1 MPNRVKQGRLTV
13 VDIEPGSSDGGRLDA
28 RDPLGEGP
36 VRPDPKVR
44 AELEAV
50 LEADKSRL
58 GQVYRASQ
66 RGLDAR
72 AIASELGV
80 QTSGFVWNYKR
91 IAKAVLDGDLPSA
104 PSVALI
110 AAQRYRSILKFA
122 RLSKAARSYLE
133 TNLRELERWALESG
147 IPFQRGRDAILSPG
161 GQDLAREGGARAVTV
176 LPINIGNVHGGRIET
191 TAGAL
196 LNVVSDGVANQ
207 YTFSWSTGLS
217 ALLCFEMLD
226 KNRLLQPTARE
237 EPTPFAIGVET
248 RDGEWETKFEPQSRP
263 PYRDR
268 FRTVLLR
275 VHQSNQV
282 LARWELPGIAW
293 VWQAKSP
300 LQSGSDT
307 RTFGVITEVL
317 DESFV
322 LQAFDLTA
330 DQKTRSLRDRLVALA
345 SAAPDPQKI
354 ASVLSN
360 N

>member
-1 MPNRVKQGRLTV
+1 MKQGRLTV
-13 VDIEPGSSDGGRLDA
+13 VDIEPGRSDGGRPDGG
-28 RDPLGEGP
+28 DPPDQGP

-58 GQVYRASQ
+58 GQVYRAWQ

-72 AIASELGV
+72 AIADELEV
-80 QTSGFVWNYKR
+80 RTSGFVWNYER
-91 IAKAVLDGDLPSA
+91 IARAVLDGDLPRA
-104 PSVALI
+104 PTVALF
-110 AAQRYRSILKFA
+110 AAQRYRSILRSA
-122 RLSKAARSYLE
+122 RLSTAARSYLE
-133 TNLRELERWALESG
+133 TNLRELERWASEPG
-147 IPFQRGRDAILSPG
+147 TPFQRSHDYILAPG
-161 GQDLAREGGARAVTV
+161 GQDLAREHGVRAAIV

-196 LNVVSDGVANQ
+196 LNVVTNDVANQ

-237 EPTPFAIGVET
+237 EPVPFAIGVET
-248 RDGEWETKFEPQSRP
+248 RNGQWETKFEPKSRP

-268 FRTVLLR
+268 FRTVLLKGD
-275 VHQSNQV
+275 QSNQI

-300 LQSGSDT
+300 LQSGSDA
-307 RTFGVITEVL
+307 RTFGVIADFL

-330 DQKTRSLRDRLVALA
+330 DQKTRSLRNRLVALT
-345 SAAPDPQKI
+345 SAAPDPKMI
-354 ASVLSN
+354 AVVLSDSRGV
-360 N
+360 